1 MDMYNYLKSTLRYE
15 IKIPVKKSDMMAPD
29 FEQFLDRINN
39 RPNFGKEAV
48 TDEAK
53 EFQEQLN
60 AKKLISDTPLDS
72 MMAANT
78 ATPGSRKST

>member
-1 MDMYNYLKSTLRYE
+1 MDMYNYLKSTLRYD

-48 TDEAK
+48 TDEGK
-53 EFQEQLN
+53 ELQEQLN

-78 ATPGSRKST
+78 ATTGSRKST

>member
-48 TDEAK
+48 TDEGK
-53 EFQEQLN
+53 ELQEQLN

-78 ATPGSRKST
+78 ATTGSRKST

>member
-39 RPNFGKEAV
+39 RPNFGKETV
-48 TDEAK
+48 TDEGK

-78 ATPGSRKST
+78 ATTGSRKST

>member
-48 TDEAK
+48 TDEGK

-78 ATPGSRKST
+78 ATTGSRKST

>member
-48 TDEAK
+48 TDEGK
-53 EFQEQLN
+53 ELQEQLN